1 MLIKGVTSVIG
12 LAPGQGINFQS
23 LNTLDGRFWMQKINI
38 FLLCSQNK
46 SRNLDAGNL
55 LELIN

>member
-23 LNTLDGRFWMQKINI
+23 INTLAGH
-38 FLLCSQNK
+38 FLNEKNK
-46 SRNLDAGNL
+46 HFSTLFTK
-55 LELIN
+55 